1 MIERL
6 DPTTPEFAMTA
17 MIAHHLRHCLLVLIA
32 LLPTVAPAA
41 EPMQE
46 EAPSQ
51 PSSLFDTPFDAPVDT
66 PFEVP
71 FDPAFD
77 ATPFPD
83 IPAAP
88 APTSAPVTGTPA
100 AGGAVVNGPLATAQ
114 PVDIKPDYVAP
125 AIDAYVDLAFTDS
138 NFSDFGLDETPGGYR
153 LTIGFRLK
161 DVGSGAWNLAPELGY
176 FRAGKAEKDTI
187 TIDPLLRAGYI
198 TTQTDTFSTDISS
211 LDFGARF
218 SKTLFTRVDG
228 HARAGIGFYHLT
240 NQHKVEYS
248 YTPKPGIT
256 EELPPYA
263 LPTLS
268 TTDTG
273 IAPFVALGLAVNL
286 THALQL
292 YAEYGTRLINSNQ
305 LNAGA
310 IGLLLD
316 F

>member
-6 DPTTPEFAMTA
+6 DPTTPEFAMTAMTA

-83 IPAAP
+83 IPATPASAP
-88 APTSAPVTGTPA
+88 ATNSAATGS
-100 AGGAVVNGPLATAQ
+100 PLATPQ
-114 PVDIKPDYVAP
+114 PVGSGPDYVAP
-125 AIDAYVDLAFTDS
+125 AIDAYVDLALTDGD
-138 NFSDFGLDETPGGYR
+138 FSHFGFDETPRGYR

-161 DVGSGAWNLAPELGY
+161 DVGNGAWSLAPEFSY
-176 FRAGKAEKDTI
+176 FRFGKAENDIVTV
-187 TIDPLLRAGYI
+187 DPLLRAGYI
-198 TTQTDTFSTDISS
+198 TTQTDTFSTDITS

-218 SKTLFTRVDG
+218 SKTLFTRIDG
-228 HARAGIGFYHLT
+228 HARAGIGLYHLT
-240 NQHKVEYS
+240 KQHRTEYS

-273 IAPFVALGLAVNL
+273 IAPFVALGLAVNI
-286 THALQL
+286 TRTLQVHV
-292 YAEYGTRLINSNQ
+292 EYGTRLINSNP
-305 LNAGA
+305 LNIGA